1 MRRNAIID
9 TDDYDLVITCKDGV
23 IHTYQLGKEILGV
36 KSLEFKASV
45 DELAELTIT
54 KAITDNNGNM
64 YVVGRK
70 VKENTTNERWRLSK
84 FSKMGYYK

>member
-9 TDDYDLVITCKDGV
+9 TDDYDLVITCKDGI

-45 DELAELTIT
+45 NELAELTIT
-54 KAITDNNGNM
+54 KGITDKNGNM
-64 YVVGRK
+64 YIIGRK
-70 VKENTTNERWRLSK
+70 IKESEINEN
-84 FSKMGYYK
+84 FE